1 MQLNL
6 EHRSQSQ
13 MQNDLMRL
21 EFLVSL
27 NAFREHMTDD
37 GRIHAIITHGV
48 CGQRNP

>member
-21 EFLVSL
+21 GFSL
-27 NAFREHMTDD
+27 LLYASLFAKYI
-37 GRIHAIITHGV
+37 GRSISF
-48 CGQRNP
+48 NLSLK